1 MNQNKKPS
9 WKERLSNWVPSEF
22 LFVLLE
28 ITFSYL
34 SGIAM
39 GLSIATII
47 MKLRG

>member
-1 MNQNKKPS
+1 MDNNKKPS

-22 LFVLLE
+22 VVILLGM
-28 ITFSYL
+28 TATYL

-39 GLSIATII
+39 GISIVTII

>member
-9 WKERLSNWVPSEF
+9 WKERLSNWVPSEL